1 MAILS
6 SYPEIADAFRAG
18 THSGLNFSYGAG
30 SVRDDNVVTAVNAG
44 TTALADNTT
53 NYIEVTTAGVVSDN
67 ATGFTA
73 GRIPLFTAVTSS
85 GSITTVTDKRCFFS
99 AGAAGSMVY
108 PGSGIAVS
116 TGSAWGTSLTAPS
129 GTIVG
134 TSDSQTLTNKTL
146 TSPKIN
152 EDIALTVTATQLND
166 CIKDFMTIAVS
177 DESTAITTG
186 TAKVTFRAPFA
197 MTLYQIPRASLS
209 TASSS
214 GNPAIDINVGGS
226 SIFTTTLTID
236 ATEKTSTTAATA
248 AVLGTT
254 SIADDAEITIDIDTA
269 GTGAKGLKVILY
281 FRRT

>member
-1 MAILS
+1 MALLT

-30 SVRDDNVVTAVNAG
+30 SVRADNVVTAVVAG

-53 NYIEVTTAGVVSDN
+53 NYIEVATDGTVSDN

-73 GRIPLFTAVTSS
+73 GKIPLFTAVTSS
-85 GSITTVTDKRCFFS
+85 GSITTVTDKRCFIS
-99 AGAAGSMVY
+99 AGSS
-108 PGSGIAVS
+108 GSGETTTSVGALINGA
-116 TGSAWGTSLTAPS
+116 TEKTTPIDADMFALMDSAASNIVKKLSWANLKSKLI
-129 GTIVG
+129 GTINE
-134 TSDSQTLTNKTL
+134 TL
-146 TSPKIN
+146 
-152 EDIALTVTATQLND
+152 VV
-166 CIKDFMTIAVS
+166 AVS
-177 DESTAITTG
+177 DEATAITTG

-197 MTLYQIPRASLS
+197 MTLYQIPRASLN

-226 SIFTTTLTID
+226 SIFSTTLTID

-269 GTGAKGLKVILY
+269 GTGVKGLKVILY
-281 FRRT
+281 YRRA